1 MSRTPA
7 MIFLPPC
14 DSFPIPGSLDPVA
27 SPAEDLEIFPCPLIT
42 SPGDWPDVIQDAGM
56 MVIRSF
62 NGSGFMDLPLTP
74 GNTSLPVHPGQ
85 VASRDSRS
93 HFEPVLDTAG
103 GLASRDIRFFSSGVF
118 CASITFLSNPEVITL
133 WNALT
138 HCAEKS
144 VAII

>member
-1 MSRTPA
+1 

-74 GNTSLPVHPGQ
+74 GTLPSLFIPDKSPHF
-85 VASRDSRS
+85 RDSRS

-103 GLASRDIRFFSSGVF
+103 GLAADSMLVSR
-118 CASITFLSNPEVITL
+118 TEV
-133 WNALT
+133 
-138 HCAEKS
+138 
-144 VAII
+144 